1 MEEKTCKNCA
11 YFQLHY
17 IRYGRGKY
25 SSLHYGHCVKPRLK
39 KRGENEK
46 ACVYWR
52 EKNAEEE

>member
-1 MEEKTCKNCA
+1 MGEKTCKNSA
-11 YFQLHY
+11 YFRLHY

-25 SSLHYGHCVKPRLK
+25 SSLHYGHCIKPRLK